1 MQEAID
7 NGVYDISS
15 YDEMKGDNEGYN
27 HVITQEYAYWLILA
41 EWDYFVISGN
51 KQEGMTGHG
60 EFTLG
65 TPSEIQE
72 QLPLGHQLYVDYVE
86 KILSV
91 PDKNT
96 IISLFP

>member
-1 MQEAID
+1 
-7 NGVYDISS
+7 
-15 YDEMKGDNEGYN
+15 
-27 HVITQEYAYWLILA
+27 
-41 EWDYFVISGN
+41 
-51 KQEGMTGHG
+51 MTGNG

-65 TPSEIQE
+65 IPSEKQE